1 MTLGSKPGAY
11 FPALVIALVAALI
24 ALWIS
29 QTFELV
35 TERGWSGEQGEAAA
49 NPLYAAR
56 LLLTRMGAQV
66 QQGSVL
72 EGLDDFPTSGT
83 LFLADYED
91 ITPALAKGL
100 LEWVREGGRLVVVAH
115 PPAMQAVSVRPQ
127 RDPLMHELGVVV
139 TRVGKSLTQS
149 QVDDITLPDG
159 TLVHAALAH
168 GLTLQSI
175 RGTPQWEYRSGTQV
189 LMLEREE
196 GDGDF
201 VVMSSFVPFQNTSIG
216 RHEHAELLW
225 WLATPEGVAG
235 PVWLVRRLHSL
246 SLLQWLWQ
254 HAPAV
259 LGAAAL
265 LLLLGL
271 WRVVPR
277 FGPLIPVSRPD
288 RRSITEHLAAMGR
301 FYASQHRLGR
311 LVDALRQDA
320 IDALAARTPEA
331 RTADPA
337 ARLQLA
343 AQASGIPARDLAPAF
358 AGDATSAREFTGTV
372 RLLQTFRQRLAR
384 GSSQAGGGLGGRAGR
399 RRVKRT

>member
-1 MTLGSKPGAY
+1 MTPPGQPRPWL
-11 FPALVIALVAALI
+11 PALVIALVAALA

-29 QTFELV
+29 QNFELV

-49 NPLYAAR
+49 NPFYAAR

-83 LFLADYED
+83 LFLADHED
-91 ITPALAKGL
+91 ITPAVAKSL
-100 LEWVREGGRLVVVAH
+100 HQWVVEGGRLVVVAQ
-115 PPAMQAVSVRPQ
+115 PPAAQVPKGRPQ

-139 TRVGKSLTQS
+139 TRVGKGYSRGE
-149 QVDDITLPDG
+149 VEDVTLADG
-159 TLVHAALAH
+159 TVVRAALTH
-168 GLTLQSI
+168 GVTLQSI
-175 RGTPQWEYRSGTQV
+175 RGAAQWEHRSDNQV

-201 VVMSSFVPFQNTSIG
+201 IVMSSFVPFQNKSIG
-216 RHEHAELLW
+216 SHQHAELLW
-225 WLATPEGVAG
+225 RLAAPEGVAG

-246 SLLQWLWQ
+246 SLPQWLWQ

-265 LLLLGL
+265 LLLLSL

-288 RRSITEHLAAMGR
+288 RRSLTEHLAAMGR
-301 FYASQHRLGR
+301 FYASQRRLGK
-311 LVDALRQDA
+311 LIDALRQDA
-320 IDALAARTPEA
+320 LDALAARVPEA
-331 RTADPA
+331 RTADAA
-337 ARLQLA
+337 ARLQAA

-358 AGDATSAREFTGTV
+358 AADASTAREFTASV
-372 RLLQTFRQRLAR
+372 RLLQTFRQRLTR
-384 GSSQAGGGLGGRAGR
+384 GGEAAAGLGGRAVR